1 MAHGFILGKF
11 APFHCGHE
19 FLIRQAREKC
29 AGLTVL
35 VYSHPSDAI
44 PGWLRYHWVKS
55 SFPELDVRHVVD
67 QPRGLIQLP
76 ESSKL
81 SGSSLQKLPSS
92 EVILRNIPSG
102 TSYLFESG
110 EKQRLLAQNLGIQ
123 HIVID
128 SERKNYPVSTSE
140 IRNNPLEHWD
150 LLPRNVRPH
159 YIQRIALVGPE
170 SCGKSYLA
178 EQLALHFNTVFV
190 EEYGRTYCEK
200 FGMDSTEL
208 DFAHVA
214 GGQLYRED
222 EMALQANRLL
232 FCDTDLI
239 VTQVWSE
246 VYFKGKC
253 QPWIFWA
260 DHARRYD
267 LFLLCAP
274 DIPWVNDGLR
284 EYEDKREW
292 MFERLRQELESRGL
306 PYVIVQGTFAERTQ
320 KAIDVVAQMVSTA
333 S

>member
-1 MAHGFILGKF
+1 MKLGFILGKF
-11 APFHCGHE
+11 APYHLGHQ
-19 FLIRQAREKC
+19 FLIQEALRQC
-29 AGLTVL
+29 DGLTLL
-35 VYSHPSDAI
+35 VYSEASDAL
-44 PGWLRYHWVKS
+44 PGWLRYHWLKS
-55 SFPELDVRHVVD
+55 SFPELDVRH
-67 QPRGLIQLP
+67 LILQEPAQL
-76 ESSKL
+76 E
-81 SGSSLQKLPSS
+81 GG
-92 EVILRNIPSG
+92 IPSME
-102 TSYLFESG
+102 TLRKNLPADTKFLFESG
-110 EKQRLLAQNLGIQ
+110 EKQGFLAQKMGFE
-123 HIVID
+123 HVSID
-128 SERKNYPVSTSE
+128 PERKNYPIQSAE
-140 IRNNPLEHWD
+140 IRQAPEANWA
-150 LLPRNVRPH
+150 LLPPCVRAH
-159 YIQRIALVGPE
+159 YIKRIALVGPE

-178 EQLALHFNTVFV
+178 EQLAAHFETVFV

-246 VYFKGKC
+246 VYFQGKC

-274 DIPWVNDGLR
+274 DIPWVDDGLR
-284 EYEDKREW
+284 KFDGQREW

-306 PYVIVQGTFAERTQ
+306 RYEIIQGGFEERTSR
-320 KAIDVVAQMVSTA
+320 AIWAVEGLLG
-333 S
+333 